1 LTRQLIFVK
10 IELREGEKMRT
21 FHIWVKNKKTDEVK
35 CKLVK
40 TKSFAGA
47 ASEAYL
53 MVASLREKTYTDWD
67 IMSLN
72 DISFSHSST
81 VPVV

>member
-1 LTRQLIFVK
+1 MIK
-10 IELREGEKMRT
+10 LREEKMRT
-21 FHIWVKNKKTDEVK
+21 FHIWVKNKKTNEVK

-40 TKSFAGA
+40 RKSFAGA

-53 MVASLREKTYTDWD
+53 MVASLREATHAVWD

-72 DISFSHSST
+72 DTNFSHNPK

>member
-1 LTRQLIFVK
+1 
-10 IELREGEKMRT
+10 MRT

-40 TKSFAGA
+40 RKSFAGA
-47 ASEAYL
+47 ASDAYIMVVSLKEATH
-53 MVASLREKTYTDWD
+53 ADWN

-72 DISFSHSST
+72 DISFSHNSK

>member
-1 LTRQLIFVK
+1 MK
-10 IELREGEKMRT
+10 KEKRT
-21 FHIWVKNKKTDEVK
+21 WHIWVKNKKTNEVK

-40 TKSFAGA
+40 RKSFAGA
-47 ASEAYL
+47 ASEAYT
-53 MVASLREKTYTDWD
+53 MVVSLRETTHTDWD

>member
-1 LTRQLIFVK
+1 
-10 IELREGEKMRT
+10 MRT

-53 MVASLREKTYTDWD
+53 LVVSLRQETHNDWA
-67 IMSLN
+67 IVSLN
-72 DISFSHSST
+72 DTSFSHRPE
-81 VPVV
+81 VPIV

>member
-1 LTRQLIFVK
+1 
-10 IELREGEKMRT
+10 MRT

-40 TKSFAGA
+40 RKSFAGA
-47 ASEAYL
+47 ASDAYL
-53 MVASLREKTYTDWD
+53 LVVSLREATYTDWD

-72 DISFSHSST
+72 DISFSHSSK
-81 VPVV
+81 VPLV